1 MVSQPH
7 VLRPLW
13 GEIDLDAL
21 AHNVER
27 VQRWLRPGL
36 ALGASIKANAYGHG
50 APQVA
55 GTLEHEGVAFVM
67 TASYADALAIR
78 AAGSNL
84 KIVMLAAALPAAI
97 PDYLRASLIPTVHSL
112 EFAEAVS
119 RHAERLTPVWVKVDA
134 GLGRVGVEVE
144 DAVPF
149 LQRVVRLPNVV
160 VDGIYTHLPFAD
172 AAGEAW
178 ARERLASFANAVAE
192 ARRLGLDVAVVQA
205 TSSPGT
211 MTGVD
216 ARELTAVCV
225 GSLLYGLPVLREPH
239 DEQQGLRR
247 VLYSIRARLIQVSRH
262 GRDRRAGSGG
272 TRKLSAGALTGL
284 VPIGISDG
292 YRPARGSTEL
302 AMLVG
307 GTRVPVL
314 GVTLAHTT
322 VDLTD
327 VADAAV
333 GDEVVVLG
341 SQGSA
346 EITLDEL
353 ASAAGAQ
360 VYEVALGFDGHIE
373 YDYVHAGAAGRTPV
387 RSPAPTLQGY

>member
-1 MVSQPH
+1 M
-7 VLRPLW
+7 LRPLW

-21 AHNVER
+21 AHNVEQ

-36 ALGASIKANAYGHG
+36 ALGASIKANAYGLG

-55 GTLEHEGVAFVM
+55 PTLEQAGVAFVM
-67 TASYADALAIR
+67 TASYPDAVALR

-84 KIVMLAAALPAAI
+84 KIVMLAAALPEAI
-97 PDYLRASLIPTVHSL
+97 ADYLRASLIPTVHSL
-112 EFAEAVS
+112 DVAEAVS
-119 RHAERLTPVWVKVDA
+119 RHAERPTAVWVKVDA

-144 DAVPF
+144 DAAAFV
-149 LQRVVRLPNVV
+149 QQVARLPNVV
-160 VDGIYTHLPFAD
+160 VNGIYTHLPFAD

-178 ARERLASFANAVAE
+178 ARERLELFTAAVAE
-192 ARRLGLDVAVVQA
+192 IDGLGLAVPVVQA
-205 TSSPGT
+205 TSSPGL
-211 MTGVD
+211 MTGLD
-216 ARELTAVCV
+216 AHGLTAVCV
-225 GSLLYGLPVLREPH
+225 GSLLYGLPALREPH
-239 DEQQGLRR
+239 EKQQELRR

-262 GRDRRAGSGG
+262 ARDRRAGSGG
-272 TRKLSAGALTGL
+272 TRKLSAGAVTGV

-292 YRPARGSTEL
+292 YRPARGSAEL
-302 AMLVG
+302 EMLVG

-314 GVTLAHTT
+314 GVTLAQTT
-322 VDLTD
+322 VDLSN

-360 VYEVALGFDGHIE
+360 VYEVALGFDRHIE
-373 YDYVHAGAAGRTPV
+373 YDYVHAGAAGRAPL
-387 RSPAPTLQGY
+387 RNPAPTLQGY